1 MDIKNTIERLLRET
15 ERDGIENLIS
25 WMNEN
30 GYFTAPSSSHYHL
43 CREGGLAE
51 HSFNVFLRMMQM
63 HTAIFGE
70 EKTRNNQAAIT
81 ICSLLHDIGK
91 CGQYG
96 KPYYVENYLSKTDKE
111 GNPIRST
118 AKPYLANAEL
128 LNVPHEIRSLSIV
141 DRCIDLTEGEQF
153 AILYHNG
160 LYGDLKYQIKG
171 NETELYLLL
180 HFADM
185 WASRFDEKEE
195 KPE

>member
-15 ERDGIENLIS
+15 EREGIENLIS

-43 CREGGLAE
+43 CREGGLVE

-63 HTAIFGE
+63 HNALFGE
-70 EKTRNNQAAIT
+70 EVTKNNQAAIT

-96 KPYYVENYLSKTDKE
+96 KPHYVENYLSKTDKD
-111 GNPIRST
+111 GNPIRSA
-118 AKPYLANAEL
+118 AKPYITNAEL

-141 DRCIDLTEGEQF
+141 DRYIDLTEEEQF

-171 NETELYLLL
+171 NETMLYMLL

-185 WASRFDEKEE
+185 IASRIDEKEKGE
-195 KPE
+195 

>member
-51 HSFNVFLRMMQM
+51 HSFNVFLRMMQI
-63 HTAIFGE
+63 HTAMFGE

-96 KPYYVENYLSKTDKE
+96 KPYYVENYLSKKDKE
-111 GNPIRST
+111 GNPVRSSS
-118 AKPYLANAEL
+118 KPYIVNPEL
-128 LNVPHEIRSLSIV
+128 MNVPHDVRSLPILSKY
-141 DRCIDLTEGEQF
+141 IDLTEEEQF

-160 LYGDLKYQIKG
+160 LYGDLRYQINGK
-171 NETELYLLL
+171 ESELYIML

-185 WASRFDEKEE
+185 VASRRDEKEDKLE
-195 KPE
+195 